1 MAAPLCHTP
10 MFFLSKILALITQ
23 PLGWVALLML
33 LALLWLRSKP
43 QRAQRLLGSALM
55 LMLLI
60 GWQPLPH
67 ALIRQ
72 LEAQYPELPPQADT
86 RGFVGVIV
94 LGGATESGYIAQAHT
109 QPLVTDGAERMTATV
124 ALLQRNPALRM
135 VYSGGEGELL
145 GTGPSEAE
153 RARGFFESLGV
164 SGPRMRYEA
173 VSRNT
178 FENAI
183 LTAKLEGI
191 DITQR
196 WLLVTSAWHMPRSM
210 GSFQKA
216 GWNVTAYPVDFRT
229 APSTPWTEYSLR
241 GGVAQWQLVLHELVG
256 LLTYR
261 LAGRI

>member
-1 MAAPLCHTP
+1 MVALLSDTP

-33 LALLWLRSKP
+33 LALVWLRSKP
-43 QRAQRLLGSALM
+43 RRAQRLLASALV
-55 LMLLI
+55 LLLLT
-60 GWQPLPH
+60 GWLPLPH

-72 LEAQYPELPPQADT
+72 LEVQYPEFPPQADV
-86 RGFVGVIV
+86 RDFVGVIV

-109 QPLVTDGAERMTATV
+109 QPQVTDGAERMTATV

-135 VYSGGEGELL
+135 VYTGGEGELL

-153 RARGFFESLGV
+153 RARGFFESLGA
-164 SGPRMRYEA
+164 SGHRMRYEA

-178 FENAI
+178 FENAV
-183 LTAKLEGI
+183 LTAKLDGI

-196 WLLVTSAWHMPRSM
+196 WLLVTSAWHMPRAM

-241 GGVAQWQLVLHELVG
+241 SGVAQWQLVLHELVG
-256 LLTYR
+256 LLAYR
-261 LAGRI
+261 LAGRV